1 MEKRKSLCVTL
12 ILAMTVLFAVFVL
25 SDYASPKGNLK
36 DSGQIQRRT
45 RQTARPTVSSVYP
58 NDLKLV
64 KGGSSQTVTIKGSNL
79 NLAAS
84 IQVLYRGN
92 ITQEVTATLLQP
104 GSDTEKKVEF
114 KASANAV
121 IGSEYLIRLIA
132 GRQSFDLSVQVL
144 RLEVV
149 GPERRFAERA
159 DKRIPAAKSVQTLS
173 PYVPGPRKP
182 GPMRWSPVSQRGPD
196 PERPKNP
203 PIITSA
209 QMGKQVQFRNDL
221 IQYNKRPGLAFIPF
235 KMVDPATGTP
245 IDPNTL
251 ITLPDGVSLAA
262 RDYYNELNFFEENL
276 NKAGYS
282 LDPERDPA
290 DEINLGGIPT
300 QLGRT
305 SAKIRWDDSVERI
318 AKTTRENINIRI
330 KKTRD
335 LLSSATA
342 SAVAVKKTTVATK
355 ELPVAAKLKVTQAQQ
370 PVSANVTPYDNI
382 LNPEVFSAGNDVFG
396 AGTTAWAALKA
407 NTESMSINNIVTVT
421 GSIAGNAFE
430 IAKFDSLTESP
441 ISGGA
446 SSATCTRYLFGQ
458 ASSIHN
464 QQNPVPAGPLT
475 QMSGGVPYSEFDVPY
490 KEPYTPPPYS
500 WTIIVLDFIPIVITA
515 GTSVEIGVDFKGGIG
530 PAALQNSINPY
541 VTADIYASAA
551 VDYWLAAA
559 GAEVNLTLINAQT
572 AIVCGLT
579 RAFENASESSSSLR
593 SQAATKTG
601 ASSRPASHSI
611 WPDYWIYSYYGA
623 LSGSFGVFLQFRYP
637 CLKKGICKK
646 KYPFELFSWP
656 GIYNSSELAT
666 SANVPS
672 YTLAEYPDGKIPG
685 YNK

>member
-1 MEKRKSLCVTL
+1 MPREEREMKKGKSICVMS
-12 ILAMTVLFAVFVL
+12 ILALAAFFSVLIL
-25 SDYASPKGNLK
+25 SDYASPKGTLK
-36 DSGQIQRRT
+36 ENQQRQ
-45 RQTARPTVSSVYP
+45 RQLRQEARPVVSSVNP

-64 KGGSSQTVTIKGSNL
+64 KGGSSQVVTVKGNNL
-79 NLAAS
+79 NRAAS
-84 IQVLYRGN
+84 VQILYRGSV
-92 ITQEVTATLLQP
+92 TQEVRANFLQP
-104 GSDTEKKVEF
+104 RSSAEQKVEF
-114 KASANAV
+114 RASSNAI
-121 IGSEYLIRLIA
+121 IGSDYQVRLIV
-132 GRQSFDLSVQVL
+132 GNQSLDLPSKVL
-144 RLEVV
+144 RLEIVA
-149 GPERRFAERA
+149 PEARFAVRA
-159 DKRIPAAKSVQTLS
+159 EKQLPAAKSVQTLS

-305 SAKIRWDDSVERI
+305 SAKIRWDDSVDRI

-396 AGTTAWAALKA
+396 AGTTAW
-407 NTESMSINNIVTVT
+407 
-421 GSIAGNAFE
+421 
-430 IAKFDSLTESP
+430 P
-441 ISGGA
+441 
-446 SSATCTRYLFGQ
+446 
-458 ASSIHN
+458 H
-464 QQNPVPAGPLT
+464 
-475 QMSGGVPYSEFDVPY
+475 
-490 KEPYTPPPYS
+490 
-500 WTIIVLDFIPIVITA
+500 
-515 GTSVEIGVDFKGGIG
+515 
-530 PAALQNSINPY
+530 
-541 VTADIYASAA
+541 
-551 VDYWLAAA
+551 
-559 GAEVNLTLINAQT
+559 
-572 AIVCGLT
+572 
-579 RAFENASESSSSLR
+579 
-593 SQAATKTG
+593 
-601 ASSRPASHSI
+601 
-611 WPDYWIYSYYGA
+611 
-623 LSGSFGVFLQFRYP
+623 
-637 CLKKGICKK
+637 
-646 KYPFELFSWP
+646 
-656 GIYNSSELAT
+656 
-666 SANVPS
+666 
-672 YTLAEYPDGKIPG
+672 
-685 YNK
+685 